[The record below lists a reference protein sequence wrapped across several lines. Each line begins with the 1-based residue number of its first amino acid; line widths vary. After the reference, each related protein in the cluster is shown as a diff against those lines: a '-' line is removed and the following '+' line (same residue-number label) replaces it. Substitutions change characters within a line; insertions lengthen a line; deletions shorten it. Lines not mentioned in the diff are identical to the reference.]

1 MESTHLPFR
10 GTAKWWPNGE
20 WVAEIYLSGV
30 GYPPPLDNDGAS
42 LDLLG
47 SPHTSTRVLAL

>member
-47 SPHTSTRVLAL
+47 SPQLSTRVLAL